1 MTPITR
7 DLLTTMPLPAHDA
20 DTDKDGRG
28 AILAVGGGAMVPGAL
43 LLAGVAALRAGAGK
57 LQLATSQ
64 PAAVPLAVA
73 VPEALVFALP
83 ATPDGEIHAAAAV
96 EALARP
102 LKSAR
107 AVLVGPGIMDSDC
120 AGRIAREVAA
130 AAPEARLAI
139 DAGALAGLGELDC
152 GGRAVLTPHAGE
164 MARLMGCTPD
174 EVADDPEAV
183 VRAAARRFNAVVALK
198 GGVTRVASPDGALH
212 VFADGRVGLATS
224 GSGDTLAGVVAGL
237 LARGAEPLC
246 AALWAVWLHGEAG
259 NKLAARVGPLGFLAR
274 ELLAEI
280 PGLMAGR

>member
-1 MTPITR
+1 MTALTR
-7 DLLTTMPLPAHDA
+7 DLLNSLPLPAHA
-20 DTDKDGRG
+20 GGADKDGRG

-57 LQLATSQ
+57 LQLATAQ
-64 PAAVPLAVA
+64 PAAIPLAIA
-73 VPEALVFALP
+73 VPEALVLALP
-83 ATPDGEIHAAAAV
+83 ATPEGEIHAAAAV

-107 AVLVGPGIMDSDC
+107 AVLVGPGILDSGC
-120 AGRIAREVAA
+120 AGRIAREIAA
-130 AAPEARLAI
+130 GAPDARLAI

-164 MARLMGCTPD
+164 MAALMGLDAD
-174 EVADDPEAV
+174 EVAADPEVAV
-183 VRAAARRFNAVVALK
+183 RDAARRFNAVVALK
-198 GGVTRVASPDGALH
+198 GGETRIATPAGDLFRYG
-212 VFADGRVGLATS
+212 DGRVGLATS

-259 NKLAARVGPLGFLAR
+259 NRLAARVGPLGFLAR

-280 PGLMAGR
+280 PGLMAG